1 VIVGLVALLLPVG
14 AFVAAAGRF
23 GAEERDRRLATLR
36 LVGADIRATTTIAT
50 GEGLVGAI
58 AGVGLGIALF
68 LAARP
73 LTQTISVAG
82 VSVFSADVRPSAPL
96 AAAVVVLVPVTA
108 VAAMVAGMRRV
119 AVAPLGVSRRGQP
132 SRRRLWWRLLT
143 PLLGVMALAPMV
155 GNADRL
161 SDAGGQVEATL
172 GVLLVLVGV
181 SGLLPWLV
189 EGLVRRAPGGSVS
202 WLLAV
207 RRLRA
212 EEGTTRRVV
221 GVIGLAVAGAIAL
234 QMVFAAAQAQSDRA
248 IPSGQRLTQSVVM
261 HGAPSRGTPI
271 AAVLRS
277 VPGVDHV
284 AEVSARGGSVTVDV
298 RVRARV
304 LDAPD
309 RVRDAAASLDP
320 LAQVYSAAT
329 PGLGHRLANLRRAL
343 TAGAFVVLLMIG
355 ASLLVAA
362 AEQLRERR
370 RVLAVLSAVGARRST
385 IARSVLWQS
394 AIPIVCGLV
403 LAVTLGTVLGT
414 VLMHVGGVRVS
425 YDWGAVALL
434 AGAGAATIALVTV
447 LTLPLVVSLMSP
459 DALRVE

>member
-1 VIVGLVALLLPVG
+1 LI
-14 AFVAAAGRF
+14 
-23 GAEERDRRLATLR
+23 
-36 LVGADIRATTTIAT
+36 
-50 GEGLVGAI
+50 
-58 AGVGLGIALF
+58 
-68 LAARP
+68 
-73 LTQTISVAG
+73 
-82 VSVFSADVRPSAPL
+82 
-96 AAAVVVLVPVTA
+96 
-108 VAAMVAGMRRV
+108 
-119 AVAPLGVSRRGQP
+119 
-132 SRRRLWWRLLT
+132 
-143 PLLGVMALAPMV
+143 ALAPMV
-155 GNADRL
+155 GDADRL
-161 SDAGGQVEATL
+161 SGAGGQVEATL

-189 EGLVRRAPGGSVS
+189 EGLVRRAPGGPVS

-212 EEGTTRRVV
+212 EEGTTGRVV

-234 QMVFAAAQAQSDRA
+234 QMVFAAAQAQSDRE
-248 IPSGQRLTQSVVM
+248 IPASQRLTQSVVV
-261 HGAPSRGTPI
+261 HGAPSQGTRI
-271 AAVLRS
+271 AAVLRA
-277 VPGVDHV
+277 VPGVDDV
-284 AEVSARGGSVTVDV
+284 AEISAKGGSVTVNV
-298 RVRARV
+298 RVRAGV
-304 LDAPD
+304 PEAPD

-403 LAVTLGTVLGT
+403 LAVTLGTALGT
-414 VLMHVGGVRVS
+414 MLMHVGGVRVS

-447 LTLPLVVSLMSP
+447 LTLPLVVSLMSA